1 MSWFWAWN
9 FANTLSVNDVIF
21 AKRLTDITPYTDYI
35 EKLTAIFAP
44 DELDDIDTLPEINY
58 PAYSSTNFLSDVY
71 MTRHDYDTL
80 VDVLKMKKILFYKVH
95 LELVKHLQPND
106 LLIPLL
112 AQKILNVY
120 K

>member
-1 MSWFWAWN
+1 MYTVFDDNSWLECQEKTVSWFWAWN

-80 VDVLKMKKILFYKVH
+80 VDVLKMKKNYYFTRCTWSW
-95 LELVKHLQPND
+95 
-106 LLIPLL
+106 
-112 AQKILNVY
+112 
-120 K
+120 

>member
-1 MSWFWAWN
+1 MITVARVSGKRCHGFGHGISQ
-9 FANTLSVNDVIF
+9 TPLSVNDVIF

-80 VDVLKMKKILFYKVH
+80 VDVLKMKKNYYFTRCTWSW
-95 LELVKHLQPND
+95 
-106 LLIPLL
+106 
-112 AQKILNVY
+112 
-120 K
+120 

>member
-71 MTRHDYDTL
+71 MTRHDYTRSSFGRL
-80 VDVLKMKKILFYKVH
+80 MAMVLLPA
-95 LELVKHLQPND
+95 LQSP
-106 LLIPLL
+106 
-112 AQKILNVY
+112 A
-120 K
+120 

>member
-44 DELDDIDTLPEINY
+44 DELDDIDTLPES
-58 PAYSSTNFLSDVY
+58 PFSESRKAHSVTV
-71 MTRHDYDTL
+71 
-80 VDVLKMKKILFYKVH
+80 VAPKKERSK
-95 LELVKHLQPND
+95 
-106 LLIPLL
+106 
-112 AQKILNVY
+112 A
-120 K
+120 